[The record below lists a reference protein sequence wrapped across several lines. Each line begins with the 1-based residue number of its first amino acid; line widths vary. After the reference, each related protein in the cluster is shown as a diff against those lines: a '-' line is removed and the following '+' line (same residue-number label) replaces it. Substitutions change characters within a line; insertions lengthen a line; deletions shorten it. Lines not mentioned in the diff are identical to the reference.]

1 VASLGPNSRAV
12 LGNTIFQGAGK
23 AITALIGIAMVAI
36 LTRYLGAAGFGIYA
50 LAFAYLSFFQ
60 TFSDLGLSMV
70 GVRQIAK
77 DPASATRV
85 IGSVFLIRF
94 ALSLVA
100 SISAISLSFALYPGD
115 SRAQL
120 RTAIAIVSLAIF
132 INMLGSI
139 PVTYFQARLQMRYA
153 TIAEVTGRTVTFGLL
168 ILIVAFGY
176 PLNAVFAAVA
186 GGYGV
191 SALLNYL
198 FARDIFRRPSR
209 PDVALAKRLLLDAA
223 PLGLALVVNSVYF
236 RVDMVIL
243 SLFRSTKE
251 VGWYGFSYRILEIVV
266 VLFGLFTLSSYPVIV
281 RYLAEADTARF
292 RRAAQRAF
300 DFLMITTL
308 PTGAI
313 IFLLAQ
319 RIAML
324 LGGDQFQ
331 PAVVS
336 IQILAVATAFMG
348 INSFFGIVIIG
359 ADRQRDALWLNFAV
373 LALNI
378 ALNLALV
385 PAYGY
390 IAAAY
395 TTIASEVAI
404 LVGEIYLVRRFL
416 GFTPQVGLVPRVVL
430 AVAVTSVVAYA
441 LDRTLMPGF
450 VGTLLVFAAACLV
463 YAGCTWA
470 FGVVRLSEII
480 ELVGIRRVAPDS

>member
-1 VASLGPNSRAV
+1 
-12 LGNTIFQGAGK
+12 
-23 AITALIGIAMVAI
+23 
-36 LTRYLGAAGFGIYA
+36 
-50 LAFAYLSFFQ
+50 
-60 TFSDLGLSMV
+60 
-70 GVRQIAK
+70 
-77 DPASATRV
+77 
-85 IGSVFLIRF
+85 
-94 ALSLVA
+94 
-100 SISAISLSFALYPGD
+100 
-115 SRAQL
+115 
-120 RTAIAIVSLAIF
+120 
-132 INMLGSI
+132 
-139 PVTYFQARLQMRYA
+139 
-153 TIAEVTGRTVTFGLL
+153 
-168 ILIVAFGY
+168 
-176 PLNAVFAAVA
+176 
-186 GGYGV
+186 
-191 SALLNYL
+191 
-198 FARDIFRRPSR
+198 
-209 PDVALAKRLLLDAA
+209 
-223 PLGLALVVNSVYF
+223 
-236 RVDMVIL
+236 
-243 SLFRSTKE
+243 
-251 VGWYGFSYRILEIVV
+251 
-266 VLFGLFTLSSYPVIV
+266 
-281 RYLAEADTARF
+281 
-292 RRAAQRAF
+292 
-300 DFLMITTL
+300 
-308 PTGAI
+308 
-313 IFLLAQ
+313 
-319 RIAML
+319 
-324 LGGDQFQ
+324 
-331 PAVVS
+331 VVS